1 MSKFTT
7 IKAQQDLLAH
17 IGRGIEREAL
27 RIDARGEYALDSHP
41 RALGSTLTHPYI
53 TTDYSEALMELV
65 TKPYY
70 DVGAL
75 FNSLEQIHSFV
86 LKNIGKQSLWMQ
98 SIPCE
103 LPPEEHIPIAWYGN
117 SNDGMMKHVYRRGLA
132 ERYGKSMQCI
142 AGIHYNFSLP
152 EEIWQYLEPTIE
164 DPKERQS
171 VGYMSLIRNFKRE
184 SWLLM
189 YLFGASPII
198 NRSFVKG
205 IEHNLATFDKDS
217 LYLPYATSLRMSDLG
232 YTSEAQSNIRT
243 CYNRV
248 ESYVSLIYNA
258 VTRPWPAYVEIGTH
272 RDGEWI
278 QLNTN
283 MLQIENEYYASIRP
297 KRTTKAGERPNNAL
311 INRGVQYIEVR
322 CLDIDPFEPLGISQE
337 TAHFLDT
344 FLLYCTSQ
352 DSPFFND
359 KDDCEET
366 DMNFAKVVIEG
377 RKPGL
382 ELQRL
387 GQSVAL
393 KAWGLEIME
402 NLVPYAGILDS
413 IYHTDAHSKSLAA
426 QKAKIEDI
434 SLTPSARYQKA
445 VTDSGLSFNQYTKQN
460 SFKHS
465 EMLRSLELPAE
476 IDSAF
481 KAESERSLQAHIE
494 REKSDTISFEE
505 YMTRFEN
512 SLMEPEGESEAL

>member
-7 IKAQQDLLAH
+7 IKAQQDLLAR
-17 IGRGIEREAL
+17 ISRGIEREAL

-41 RALGSTLTHPYI
+41 RALGSTLTHPHI

-65 TKPYY
+65 TKPFNHV
-70 DVGAL
+70 DDL
-75 FNSLEQIHSFV
+75 FKSLEQIHSFV
-86 LKNIGKQSLWMQ
+86 LKNIGEQSLWMQ

-103 LPPEEHIPIAWYGN
+103 LPPEEQIPIAWYGN
-117 SNDGMMKHVYRRGLA
+117 SNEGMLKHVYRRGLA

-152 EEIWQYLEPTIE
+152 EDIWQHLEPTIE

-171 VGYMSLIRNFKRE
+171 VGYMSLIRNFKRN

-205 IEHNLATFDKDS
+205 VKHHLQSFDEDS

-243 CYNRV
+243 CYNHI
-248 ESYVSLIYNA
+248 ESYVALIYNA
-258 VTRPWPAYVEIGTH
+258 VTRPWPAYEKIGTH

-278 QLNTN
+278 QLNTS

-322 CLDIDPFEPLGISQE
+322 CMDIDPFEATGISPQS
-337 TAHFLDT
+337 AYFLDT
-344 FLLYCTSQ
+344 FLLYCAASE
-352 DSPFFND
+352 SPRFD
-359 KDDCEET
+359 AEDDCDET
-366 DMNFAKVVIEG
+366 DRNFGTVVTEG

-382 ELQRL
+382 LLQR
-387 GQSVAL
+387 QAQPIEL
-393 KAWGLEIME
+393 KTWGLEIIE
-402 NLVPYAGILDS
+402 ALVPYAELLDEVYQS
-413 IYHTDAHSKSLAA
+413 DAHRQALAA
-426 QKAKIEDI
+426 QKAKLEDV
-434 SLTPSARYQKA
+434 SLTPSARYQQA
-445 VTDSGLSFNQYTKQN
+445 ISDSGLSFNEYTKQN

-465 EMLRSLELPAE
+465 EQLRASALPEEVEKALE
-476 IDSAF
+476 
-481 KAESERSLQAHIE
+481 AESERSIQAYIAV
-494 REKSDTISFEE
+494 EKADTMSFDE
-505 YMTRFEN
+505 YMRHFEQ
-512 SLMEPEGESEAL
+512 SLMNPAEAS

>member
-17 IGRGIEREAL
+17 IGRGIERETL

-41 RALGSTLTHPYI
+41 RALGSTLTHPHI

-65 TKPYY
+65 TKPYHE
-70 DVGAL
+70 VGAL
-75 FNSLEQIHSFV
+75 FKNLQYIHSFV
-86 LKNIGKQSLWMQ
+86 LQNIGEQSLWMQ

-117 SNDGMMKHVYRRGLA
+117 SNDGMMKYVYRRGLA

-152 EEIWQYLEPTIE
+152 EEIWQHLEPTID

-171 VGYMSLIRNFKRE
+171 VGYMSLIRNFKRK

-189 YLFGASPII
+189 YLFGASPIV
-198 NRSFVKG
+198 NRSFVEG
-205 IEHNLATFDKDS
+205 VEHGLDTFDRDS

-278 QLNTN
+278 QLNTS

-297 KRTTKAGERPNNAL
+297 KRTAKLGERPNNAL

-322 CLDIDPFEPLGISQE
+322 CLDIDPFEPLGISPE
-337 TAHFLDT
+337 SAYFLDT
-344 FLLYCTSQ
+344 FLLYCASQ
-352 DSPFFND
+352 NSPLFND

-366 DMNFAKVVIEG
+366 DKNFANVVIEG

-382 ELQRL
+382 ALKRL
-387 GQSVAL
+387 GQSIDL
-393 KAWGLEIME
+393 KVWGLEIIE
-402 NLVPYAGILDS
+402 NLSPYAALLDEV
-413 IYHTDAHSKSLAA
+413 HQTDAHSKSLAT
-426 QKAKIEDI
+426 QKAKLEDV
-434 SLTPSARYQKA
+434 SLTPSARYLKA
-445 VTDSGLSFNQYTKQN
+445 VSDSGLSFNEFTKQN

-465 EMLRSLELPAE
+465 EALRDLELPSDIEA
-476 IDSAF
+476 AF
-481 KAESERSLQAHIE
+481 VAESERSLQAQLE

-505 YMTRFEN
+505 YMRRFEN
-512 SLMEPEGESEAL
+512 SLMEPEGEPEAL